1 MITGIV
7 KTIYYKILVISFVFC
22 STTISAQAKLEGQFY
37 EYATYYM
44 SNIDL
49 QTGQSDVPFFRFR
62 IYTDSY
68 PIYAKAWFRASV
80 LSPSLGINAWTT
92 LVTIETNAFEMKAD
106 VILDNRN
113 FTSNTTSL
121 IDEGNP
127 PNAVPVYIQVIESIN
142 LSEFESMI
150 SAVMTTGQL
159 ADGEYKFEL
168 NIYSGTTQSDLS
180 LSDSRS
186 KTIFVE
192 SSSGINLE
200 SPGGELADTSFNL
213 VYSTYPIFNWN
224 KGLCRNCET
233 YIRVAEFKARYHSSP
248 EEAMGDERM
257 LPFNQSESWVKL
269 DDVNTYQYPIAGA
282 RSLDYGKIYLWQVKT
297 SVPTTNGLEDQ
308 VSPIYAFKISSPS
321 QASNSSSNNMMDQ
334 KLRQAMGDDQFNA
347 LFGPDS
353 PLEGFK
359 STGKIL
365 LNNTTIDDQTLL
377 GILNQMAQ
385 KKSNINS
392 VKIEK

>member
-1 MITGIV
+1 MV
-7 KTIYYKILVISFVFC
+7 KNTYKNFLISFFFSATVL
-22 STTISAQAKLEGQFY
+22 SAQAKLDGQFY

-44 SNIDL
+44 SNIDV
-49 QTGQSDVPFFRFR
+49 QTGESNVPFFRFR
-62 IYTDSY
+62 IYSNSY

-80 LSPSLGINAWTT
+80 LSPSLGINSWTT
-92 LVTIETNAFEMKAD
+92 LVAIETNAFQMKTD
-106 VILDNRN
+106 VVLDNRN

-127 PNAVPVYIQVIESIN
+127 PNVVPVYIQVIESIN

-150 SAVMTTGQL
+150 SAVLTTGQL

-168 NIYSGTTQSDLS
+168 NVYSGATQSDLS

-200 SPGGELADTSFNL
+200 SPGGELADTSFNM
-213 VYSTYPIFNWN
+213 VYTTYPIFNWN
-224 KGLCRNCET
+224 KGYCRNCET
-233 YIRVAEFKARYHSSP
+233 YIRVAEFKVGYHSST
-248 EEAMGDERM
+248 EEAMRDERM

-269 DDVNTYQYPIAGA
+269 DDVSTYQYPISDA
-282 RSLDYGKIYLWQVKT
+282 RPLSYGKIYLWQIKT

-308 VSPIYAFKISSPS
+308 VSPIYAFKISNPS
-321 QASNSSSNNMMDQ
+321 LASNSSSNNMMDE

-353 PLEGFK
+353 PLEGF
-359 STGKIL
+359 SPTGKIL
-365 LNNTTIDDQTLL
+365 LNNKTIDEATIL
-377 GILNQMAQ
+377 GIFNQMAQ
-385 KKSNINS
+385 NKVSINS
-392 VKIEK
+392 VEIEK